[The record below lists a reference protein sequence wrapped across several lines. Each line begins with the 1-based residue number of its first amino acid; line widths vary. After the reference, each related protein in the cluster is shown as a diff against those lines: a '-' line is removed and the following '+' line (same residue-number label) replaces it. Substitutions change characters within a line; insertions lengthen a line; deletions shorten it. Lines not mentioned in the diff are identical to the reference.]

1 MMEIS
6 PSNHAKSIIGATAMY
21 LVLAVLILPA
31 ILAHVI
37 AETRLFKR
45 SLRGRSAQ
53 GRVVGVIVTAA
64 IAAIVLIVSVFI
76 FSQVEAQINITDA
89 DANATVVAMIGDIY
103 DAFGLSPVIILVL
116 FAGIILAAL
125 IGFLAFRGA

>member
-1 MMEIS
+1 M
-6 PSNHAKSIIGATAMY
+6 
-21 LVLAVLILPA
+21 
-31 ILAHVI
+31 
-37 AETRLFKR
+37 
-45 SLRGRSAQ
+45 
-53 GRVVGVIVTAA
+53 TAA

-76 FSQVEAQINITDA
+76 FSQVEAQINIVDA